1 LNPPAQPL
9 PQNTPKKGNFVEI
22 VYLRGMYLYNATLIA
37 ERDIGESVRM
47 YLTEQLNDGKE
58 GIGTGLFFLEMLD
71 SPHDGVTYCIQ
82 LRAENRHEITS
93 FQETYLASIRSQ
105 LETAYA
111 GKVLFFDSI
120 MKYLNP

>member
-1 LNPPAQPL
+1 
-9 PQNTPKKGNFVEI
+9 
-22 VYLRGMYLYNATLIA
+22 MYLYNATLIA